1 MDAGAT
7 AYMVDK
13 DVSLSAKGK
22 EQVITDRTAMG
33 RWGQPQDLSGTAV
46 FLASQASDF
55 VTGTFIPVDGGYSVA
70 LN

>member
-1 MDAGAT
+1 
-7 AYMVDK
+7 
-13 DVSLSAKGK
+13 
-22 EQVITDRTAMG
+22 MG